1 MTASKYTAKLSKK
14 LPGTSLNQFL
24 QIDKKPFERSIANM
38 TPGGETCKR
47 ATFNG
52 NEFFFQVKTNAQ
64 KNRKKGPKIYLTD
77 AEKKN
82 KNNQGQI
89 VMSAV
94 ENRALV
100 LECVASGVPTPN
112 IRNLF
117 NTF

>member
-1 MTASKYTAKLSKK
+1 MASKYTAKLSKK
-14 LPGTSLNQFL
+14 LPGTSLDQFSYRKIL
-24 QIDKKPFERSIANM
+24 WKDPWTMVIA
-38 TPGGETCKR
+38 TPGGETFKR

>member
-1 MTASKYTAKLSKK
+1 L
-14 LPGTSLNQFL
+14 
-24 QIDKKPFERSIANM
+24 RSIVIAK
-38 TPGGETCKR
+38 PGGETCKR

-64 KNRKKGPKIYLTD
+64 KNRKRGPKIYLTD